1 MFGLKWLTFGYTNTF
16 RADCKFLHV
25 LFSLNQISETKC
37 TNKTSTNLEADF
49 RKKLFNSLDS
59 FYWTRPN
66 NKKHKPGILY
76 NGSDVLG
83 YYR

>member
-1 MFGLKWLTFGYTNTF
+1 MVIQIRLELT
-16 RADCKFLHV
+16 ASFLHV

-66 NKKHKPGILY
+66 NKKQKPGILY